1 MKNLLLITFLFL
13 LNACSTYVEE
23 ANNKEFKPLT
33 PSFEEFN
40 KEEPTNGSIFSAS
53 SSGLFSSDRR
63 AKRVGDI
70 LSVTLS
76 ETFSSNKAVTNSS
89 GKTDTIGAEVGPTG
103 LLRNFAG
110 LGGSAS
116 KTNSFS
122 GSMATNQS
130 NSLSGTLS
138 ATIVRVFPNG
148 NFEIK
153 GQKKLR
159 ITEGTEYIRLSG
171 IIRPQD
177 ISTTNT
183 VSSAKIAEAQI
194 EYVGAGILDSATKP
208 GWGSQIFRAISPF
221 WGLKNEKNN
230 NHFLISVNRII
241 LFS

>member
-1 MKNLLLITFLFL
+1 MKKLIVIASIFFI
-13 LNACSTYVEE
+13 NGCSTYVEE
-23 ANNKEFKPLT
+23 VNNKQFKPLT

-40 KEEPTNGSIFSAS
+40 REEPSNGTIFSTS
-53 SSGLFSSDRR
+53 SAGLFSSYRR
-63 AKRVGDI
+63 AKKVGDI

-89 GKTDTIGAEVGPTG
+89 GKTDTIGAEIGPTG

-138 ATIVRVFPNG
+138 ATVVRVFPNG
-148 NFEIK
+148 NLEIK

-177 ISTTNT
+177 ISTTNS

-208 GWGSQIFRAISPF
+208 GWGSKIFRAISPF
-221 WGLKNEKNN
+221 
-230 NHFLISVNRII
+230 
-241 LFS
+241 

>member
-1 MKNLLLITFLFL
+1 MKKLIIIASIFFI
-13 LNACSTYVEE
+13 NGCSTYVEE
-23 ANNKEFKPLT
+23 VNNKQFKPLT

-40 KEEPTNGSIFSAS
+40 REEPSNGAIFSTS

-63 AKRVGDI
+63 AKKVGDI

-138 ATIVRVFPNG
+138 ATVVRVFPNG
-148 NFEIK
+148 NLEIK

-177 ISTTNT
+177 ISTTNS

-208 GWGSQIFRAISPF
+208 GWGSKICRAISPF
-221 WGLKNEKNN
+221 
-230 NHFLISVNRII
+230 
-241 LFS
+241 

>member
-1 MKNLLLITFLFL
+1 MKKIIYIIFFVILGG
-13 LNACSTYVEE
+13 CSTYVEE
-23 ANNKEFKPLT
+23 VNNQQFKPLR
-33 PSFEEFN
+33 PSFEEF
-40 KEEPTNGSIFSAS
+40 ERAEPSNGSIYSTS

-63 AKRVGDI
+63 AKKVGDI

-89 GKTDTIGAEVGPTG
+89 AKADNIGAEVGPTG
-103 LLRNFAG
+103 FMKNFR
-110 LGGSAS
+110 LSGSVA
-116 KTNSFS
+116 KTNSFA

-148 NFEIK
+148 NLEIK

-171 IIRPQD
+171 IIRPGD

-208 GWGSQIFRAISPF
+208 GWGSKIFRAISPF
-221 WGLKNEKNN
+221 
-230 NHFLISVNRII
+230 
-241 LFS
+241 

>member
-1 MKNLLLITFLFL
+1 MKNFFLIIIYILVSS
-13 LNACSTYVEE
+13 CSTYVEE
-23 ANNKEFKPLT
+23 VNNQHFKPLT
-33 PSFEEFN
+33 PSMEEFDRV
-40 KEEPTNGSIFSAS
+40 EPSNGSIYSTS

-63 AKRVGDI
+63 AKNVGDI

-89 GKTDTIGAEVGPTG
+89 GKTDTIGAEIGPTG

-148 NFEIK
+148 NLEIK

-171 IIRPQD
+171 IIRPED
-177 ISTTNT
+177 ISTSNT

-208 GWGSQIFRAISPF
+208 GWGSQIFRSISPF
-221 WGLKNEKNN
+221 
-230 NHFLISVNRII
+230 
-241 LFS
+241 

>member
-1 MKNLLLITFLFL
+1 MKKLIIIASLFFI
-13 LNACSTYVEE
+13 NGCSTYVEE
-23 ANNKEFKPLT
+23 VNNKQFKPLT

-40 KEEPTNGSIFSAS
+40 REEPSNGAIFSTS

-63 AKRVGDI
+63 AKKVGDI

-138 ATIVRVFPNG
+138 ATVVRVFPNG
-148 NFEIK
+148 NLEIK

-177 ISTTNT
+177 ISTTNS

-208 GWGSQIFRAISPF
+208 GWGSKIFRAISPF
-221 WGLKNEKNN
+221 
-230 NHFLISVNRII
+230 
-241 LFS
+241 

>member
-1 MKNLLLITFLFL
+1 MKKLVIIASIFFVNG
-13 LNACSTYVEE
+13 CSTYVEE
-23 ANNKEFKPLT
+23 VNNKQFKPLT

-40 KEEPTNGSIFSAS
+40 TEEPSNGAIFSTS

-63 AKRVGDI
+63 AKKVGDI

-138 ATIVRVFPNG
+138 ATVVRVFPNG
-148 NFEIK
+148 NLEIK

-177 ISTTNT
+177 ISTTNS

-208 GWGSQIFRAISPF
+208 GWGSKIFRAISPF
-221 WGLKNEKNN
+221 
-230 NHFLISVNRII
+230 
-241 LFS
+241 

>member
-1 MKNLLLITFLFL
+1 MKIILIFFIMLSG
-13 LNACSTYVEE
+13 CSTYVEE
-23 ANNKEFKPLT
+23 VNNQQFKPLK
-33 PSFEEFN
+33 PSFEEFE
-40 KEEPTNGSIFSAS
+40 KADPSNGSIYSTS

-63 AKRVGDI
+63 AKKVGDI

-89 GKTDTIGAEVGPTG
+89 AKADNIGAEVGPTG
-103 LLRNFAG
+103 FMKNFR
-110 LGGSAS
+110 LSGSVA
-116 KTNSFS
+116 KTNSFA

-148 NFEIK
+148 NLEIK

-171 IIRPQD
+171 IIRPED

-183 VSSAKIAEAQI
+183 VSSSKIAEAQI

-208 GWGSQIFRAISPF
+208 GWGSKIFRAISPF
-221 WGLKNEKNN
+221 
-230 NHFLISVNRII
+230 
-241 LFS
+241 

>member
-1 MKNLLLITFLFL
+1 MKNLIFISILFFV
-13 LNACSTYVEE
+13 NGCSTYVEE
-23 ANNKEFKPLT
+23 ANNKQFTPLT

-40 KEEPTNGSIFSAS
+40 KDEPSNGSIYSTSSA
-53 SSGLFSSDRR
+53 GLFSSDRR
-63 AKRVGDI
+63 AKKVGDI

-103 LLRNFAG
+103 ILRNFAG

-138 ATIVRVFPNG
+138 ATVVRVFPNG
-148 NFEIK
+148 NLEIK

-159 ITEGTEYIRLSG
+159 ITEGTEYIRLTG

-177 ISTTNT
+177 ISTSNS

-194 EYVGAGILDSATKP
+194 EYVGAGILDSASKP
-208 GWGSQIFRAISPF
+208 GWGSAFFRAISPF
-221 WGLKNEKNN
+221 
-230 NHFLISVNRII
+230 
-241 LFS
+241 

>member
-1 MKNLLLITFLFL
+1 MKKIIYIIFFVILSG
-13 LNACSTYVEE
+13 CSTYVEE
-23 ANNKEFKPLT
+23 VNNQQFKPLR
-33 PSFEEFN
+33 PSFEEF
-40 KEEPTNGSIFSAS
+40 ERAEPSNGSIYSTS

-63 AKRVGDI
+63 AKKVGDI

-89 GKTDTIGAEVGPTG
+89 AKADNIGAEVGPTG
-103 LLRNFAG
+103 FMKNFR
-110 LGGSAS
+110 LSGSVA
-116 KTNSFS
+116 KTNSFA

-148 NFEIK
+148 NLEIK

-171 IIRPQD
+171 IIRPED

-208 GWGSQIFRAISPF
+208 G
-221 WGLKNEKNN
+221 
-230 NHFLISVNRII
+230 
-241 LFS
+241 

>member
-1 MKNLLLITFLFL
+1 MKKLIIIVSIVFF
-13 LNACSTYVEE
+13 NGCSTYVEE
-23 ANNKEFKPLT
+23 VNNKQFKPLT

-40 KEEPTNGSIFSAS
+40 REEPSNGAIFSTS

-63 AKRVGDI
+63 AKKVGDI

-138 ATIVRVFPNG
+138 ATVVRVFPNG
-148 NFEIK
+148 NLEIK

-177 ISTTNT
+177 ISTTNS

-208 GWGSQIFRAISPF
+208 GWGSKIFRAISPF
-221 WGLKNEKNN
+221 
-230 NHFLISVNRII
+230 
-241 LFS
+241 

>member
-1 MKNLLLITFLFL
+1 LKSLIFISILFFV
-13 LNACSTYVEE
+13 NGCSTYVEE
-23 ANNKEFKPLT
+23 TNNKYFTPLT

-40 KEEPTNGSIFSAS
+40 KDEPSNGSIYSTSSA
-53 SSGLFSSDRR
+53 GLFSSDRR
-63 AKRVGDI
+63 AKKVGDI

-89 GKTDTIGAEVGPTG
+89 GKTDNIGVEVGPTG
-103 LLRNFAG
+103 IMRNFAG

-138 ATIVRVFPNG
+138 ATVVRVFPNG
-148 NFEIK
+148 NLEIK

-159 ITEGTEYIRLSG
+159 ITEGTEYIRLTG

-177 ISTTNT
+177 ISTSNS

-194 EYVGAGILDSATKP
+194 EYVGAGILDSASKP
-208 GWGSQIFRAISPF
+208 GWGSAFFRAISPF
-221 WGLKNEKNN
+221 
-230 NHFLISVNRII
+230 
-241 LFS
+241 

>member
-1 MKNLLLITFLFL
+1 MKKLIIIVSILFI
-13 LNACSTYVEE
+13 NGCSTYVEE
-23 ANNKEFKPLT
+23 VNNKQFKPLT

-40 KEEPTNGSIFSAS
+40 RENPSNGAIFSTS
-53 SSGLFSSDRR
+53 SAGLFSSDRR
-63 AKRVGDI
+63 AKKVGDI

-103 LLRNFAG
+103 ILRNFAG

-138 ATIVRVFPNG
+138 ATVVRVFPNG
-148 NFEIK
+148 NLEIK

-171 IIRPQD
+171 IIRPED
-177 ISTTNT
+177 ISSSNT
-183 VSSAKIAEAQI
+183 VSSTKVADAQI
-194 EYVGAGILDSATKP
+194 SYTGTGDMNDSVTR
-208 GWGSQIFRAISPF
+208 GWLGRYFAYISPF
-221 WGLKNEKNN
+221 
-230 NHFLISVNRII
+230 
-241 LFS
+241 

>member
-1 MKNLLLITFLFL
+1 MKKLLIIALIFFI
-13 LNACSTYVEE
+13 NGCSTYIEE
-23 ANNKEFKPLT
+23 VNNKQFKPLT

-40 KEEPTNGSIFSAS
+40 REEPSNGAIFSTS

-63 AKRVGDI
+63 AKKVGDI

-138 ATIVRVFPNG
+138 ATVVRVFPNG
-148 NFEIK
+148 NLEIK

-177 ISTTNT
+177 ISTTNS

-208 GWGSQIFRAISPF
+208 GWGSKIFRAISPF
-221 WGLKNEKNN
+221 
-230 NHFLISVNRII
+230 
-241 LFS
+241 

>member
-1 MKNLLLITFLFL
+1 MKKLIIIASIFII
-13 LNACSTYVEE
+13 NGCSTYVEE
-23 ANNKEFKPLT
+23 VNNKQFKPLT

-40 KEEPTNGSIFSAS
+40 REEPSNGAIFSTS

-63 AKRVGDI
+63 AKKVGDI

-138 ATIVRVFPNG
+138 ATVVRVFPNG
-148 NFEIK
+148 NLEIK

-177 ISTTNT
+177 ISTTNS

-208 GWGSQIFRAISPF
+208 GWGSKIFRAISPF
-221 WGLKNEKNN
+221 
-230 NHFLISVNRII
+230 
-241 LFS
+241 

>member
-1 MKNLLLITFLFL
+1 MKKLIIIASIFFF
-13 LNACSTYVEE
+13 NGCSTYVEE
-23 ANNKEFKPLT
+23 VNNKQFKPLT

-40 KEEPTNGSIFSAS
+40 REEPSNGTIFSTS
-53 SSGLFSSDRR
+53 SAGLFSSDRR
-63 AKRVGDI
+63 AKKVGDI

-89 GKTDTIGAEVGPTG
+89 GKTDTIGADVGPTG

-116 KTNSFS
+116 TTNSFS

-138 ATIVRVFPNG
+138 ATVVRVFPNG
-148 NFEIK
+148 NLEIK

-177 ISTTNT
+177 ISTTNS

-208 GWGSQIFRAISPF
+208 GWGSKIFRAISPF
-221 WGLKNEKNN
+221 
-230 NHFLISVNRII
+230 
-241 LFS
+241 

>member
-1 MKNLLLITFLFL
+1 MKKLLIIVSLFFI
-13 LNACSTYVEE
+13 NGCSTYVEE
-23 ANNKEFKPLT
+23 VNNKQFKPLT

-40 KEEPTNGSIFSAS
+40 SEEPSNGAIFSTS

-63 AKRVGDI
+63 AKKVGDI

-138 ATIVRVFPNG
+138 ATVVRVFPNG
-148 NFEIK
+148 NLEIK

-177 ISTTNT
+177 ISTTNS

-208 GWGSQIFRAISPF
+208 GWGSKIFRAISPF
-221 WGLKNEKNN
+221 
-230 NHFLISVNRII
+230 
-241 LFS
+241 

>member
-1 MKNLLLITFLFL
+1 MKKLIIIASIFFI
-13 LNACSTYVEE
+13 NGCSTYIEE
-23 ANNKEFKPLT
+23 VNNKQFKPLT

-40 KEEPTNGSIFSAS
+40 REEPSNGAIFSTS

-63 AKRVGDI
+63 AKKVGDI

-138 ATIVRVFPNG
+138 ATVVRVFPNG
-148 NFEIK
+148 NLEIK

-177 ISTTNT
+177 ISTTNS

-208 GWGSQIFRAISPF
+208 GWGSKIFRAISPF
-221 WGLKNEKNN
+221 
-230 NHFLISVNRII
+230 
-241 LFS
+241 

>member
-1 MKNLLLITFLFL
+1 MKKIIFIISLFFV
-13 LNACSTYVEE
+13 NACSTYIEE
-23 ANNKEFKPLT
+23 TNNKEFKPLT

-40 KEEPTNGSIFSAS
+40 REEPSNGSIFSAS

-63 AKRVGDI
+63 AKKVGDI
-70 LSVTLS
+70 LSVTLN

-89 GKTDTIGAEVGPTG
+89 AKADNIGAEVGGTG
-103 LLRNFAG
+103 ILRNFSG
-110 LGGSAS
+110 LGGTVA
-116 KTNSFS
+116 KTNSFA

-148 NFEIK
+148 NLEIK

-221 WGLKNEKNN
+221 
-230 NHFLISVNRII
+230 
-241 LFS
+241 

>member
-1 MKNLLLITFLFL
+1 MKNLIFISILFFV
-13 LNACSTYVEE
+13 NGCSTYVEE
-23 ANNKEFKPLT
+23 TNNKYFTPLT

-40 KEEPTNGSIFSAS
+40 KDEPSNGSIYSTSSA
-53 SSGLFSSDRR
+53 GLFSSDRR
-63 AKRVGDI
+63 AKKVGDI

-89 GKTDTIGAEVGPTG
+89 GKTDNIGVEVGPTG
-103 LLRNFAG
+103 IMRNFAG

-138 ATIVRVFPNG
+138 ATVVRVFPNG
-148 NFEIK
+148 NLEIK

-159 ITEGTEYIRLSG
+159 ITEGTEYIRLTG

-177 ISTTNT
+177 ISTSNS

-194 EYVGAGILDSATKP
+194 EYVGAGILDSASKP
-208 GWGSQIFRAISPF
+208 GWGSAFFRAISPF
-221 WGLKNEKNN
+221 
-230 NHFLISVNRII
+230 
-241 LFS
+241 

>member
-1 MKNLLLITFLFL
+1 MKKIILIISLLFV
-13 LNACSTYVEE
+13 NACSTYIEE

-40 KEEPTNGSIFSAS
+40 KKEPSNGSIFSAS

-63 AKRVGDI
+63 AKKVGDI

-89 GKTDTIGAEVGPTG
+89 AKADNIGAEVGGTG
-103 LLRNFAG
+103 ILRNFAG
-110 LGGSAS
+110 LGGTVQ
-116 KTNSFS
+116 KTNSFA

-148 NFEIK
+148 NLEIK

-221 WGLKNEKNN
+221 
-230 NHFLISVNRII
+230 
-241 LFS
+241 